1 MAVEREHS
9 ASEDRILVSAGDE
22 HTVRSFGEQV
32 YRIAARTAYIL
43 KRWPVIPGI
52 ILFLLLF
59 GAVFAPLLEPFDPL
73 KIDLRE
79 RNSPPS
85 WFTDGSEKYF
95 LGGDPV
101 GRDILSRIIESTR
114 ITVAVVFF
122 SITVGIV
129 TGTALGLISGYFGGV
144 IDEVIMRIVDIWA
157 ALPYLLII
165 LTIVV
170 VFGQSFTVL
179 IGSLALLSWPGAV
192 RLVRAEALRVR
203 EADYVMSAKVTGA
216 SGLRIMWKHI
226 MPQTFHIVIVTA
238 TLGTGTLILTEATLS
253 FLGAGVPAPHPSW
266 GAMAADGREYLRD
279 AWWISVI
286 PGTAIIL
293 VVMAGNFMGDWLRDR
308 LDPTL
313 RQL

>member
-1 MAVEREHS
+1 MTVERERS
-9 ASEDRILVSAGDE
+9 AFEDRVPVSVGDDPAMP
-22 HTVRSFGEQV
+22 SFGERA
-32 YRIAARTAYIL
+32 YRVAARTAYIL
-43 KRWPVIPGI
+43 KRWPIIPGV
-52 ILFLLLF
+52 ILFMLLF
-59 GAVFAPLLEPFDPL
+59 GAAFAPLLEPFDPL
-73 KIDLRE
+73 KVDLSE

-85 WFTDGSEKYF
+85 WFTDGSDKYF

-101 GRDILSRIIESTR
+101 GRDILSRVIESTR

-129 TGTALGLISGYFGGV
+129 TGTALGLVAGYVGGV
-144 IDEVIMRIVDIWA
+144 TDEVIMRIVDIWA

-203 EADYVMSAKVTGA
+203 EADYVMSAKVAGA

-226 MPQTFHIVIVTA
+226 MPQTVHIVIVTA

-266 GAMAADGREYLRD
+266 GAMAADGRDYLRD
-279 AWWISVI
+279 AWWVSVI
-286 PGTAIIL
+286 PGTAIIM

>member
-1 MAVEREHS
+1 MQLEHS
-9 ASEDRILVSAGDE
+9 DHEDSGPMSTGGQPNTPALGD
-22 HTVRSFGEQV
+22 RA
-32 YRIAARTAYIL
+32 YRIGARAIYIL
-43 KRWPVIPGI
+43 KRWPIIPGI
-52 ILFLLLF
+52 IIFLLLF
-59 GAVFAPLLEPFDPL
+59 GAAFAPILEPYDPL
-73 KIDLRE
+73 RVDLRE

-85 WFTDGSEKYF
+85 WFTDGSDKYF

-101 GRDILSRIIESTR
+101 GRDILSRVIASTR

-129 TGTALGLISGYFGGV
+129 SGTALGLIAGYIGGV
-144 IDEVIMRIVDIWA
+144 VDEVIMRIVDIWA

-179 IGSLALLSWPGAV
+179 ITSLALLSWPGAV
-192 RLVRAEALRVR
+192 RLVRAEALKVR
-203 EADYVMSAKVTGA
+203 ESEYVMSAKVTGA

-226 MPQTFHIVIVTA
+226 MPQTIHIVIVSA
-238 TLGTGTLILTEATLS
+238 TLGTGTLILTESTLS
-253 FLGAGVPAPHPSW
+253 FLGAGVPAPNPSW
-266 GAMAADGREYLRD
+266 GSMAADGRDYLRD
-279 AWWISVI
+279 AWWVSVT
-286 PGTAIIL
+286 PGVAIIL

>member
-1 MAVEREHS
+1 MEREHS
-9 ASEDRILVSAGDE
+9 AYEDSPEVSSGNQLGVSAQSDRVFRAGAKA
-22 HTVRSFGEQV
+22 
-32 YRIAARTAYIL
+32 IYIL
-43 KRWPVIPGI
+43 KRWPIIPGI

-59 GAVFAPLLEPFDPL
+59 GAAFAPLLEPYDPL
-73 KIDLRE
+73 KVDLRE

-85 WFTDGSEKYF
+85 WFTDGSDKYF

-101 GRDILSRIIESTR
+101 GRDILSRAIASTR

-129 TGTALGLISGYFGGV
+129 TGTALGLIAGYFGGL
-144 IDEVIMRIVDIWA
+144 IDELIMRIVDIWA

-179 IGSLALLSWPGAV
+179 ITSLALLSWPGAV
-192 RLVRAEALRVR
+192 RLVRAEALKVR
-203 EADYVMSAKVTGA
+203 ESDYVMASKVAGA

-226 MPQTFHIVIVTA
+226 MPQTIHIVIVSA

-253 FLGAGVPAPHPSW
+253 FLGAGVPAPNPSW
-266 GAMAADGREYLRD
+266 GSMAADGRDYLRD
-279 AWWISVI
+279 AWWVSVT
-286 PGTAIIL
+286 PGVAIIL

>member
-1 MAVEREHS
+1 VQLEHS
-9 ASEDRILVSAGDE
+9 DHEDSGPMSTGDQPN
-22 HTVRSFGEQV
+22 TPALGDRA
-32 YRIAARTAYIL
+32 YRIGARAIYIL
-43 KRWPVIPGI
+43 KRWPIIPGI
-52 ILFLLLF
+52 IIFLLLF
-59 GAVFAPLLEPFDPL
+59 GAAFAPILEPYDPL
-73 KIDLRE
+73 RVDLRE

-85 WFTDGSEKYF
+85 WFTDGSDKYF

-101 GRDILSRIIESTR
+101 GRDILSRVIASTR

-129 TGTALGLISGYFGGV
+129 SGTALGLIAGYIGGV
-144 IDEVIMRIVDIWA
+144 VDEVIMRIVDIWA

-179 IGSLALLSWPGAV
+179 ITSLALLSWPGAV
-192 RLVRAEALRVR
+192 RLVRAEALKVR
-203 EADYVMSAKVTGA
+203 ESEYVMSAKVTGA

-226 MPQTFHIVIVTA
+226 MPQTIHIVIVSA
-238 TLGTGTLILTEATLS
+238 TLGTGTLILTESTLS
-253 FLGAGVPAPHPSW
+253 FLGAGVPAPNPSW
-266 GAMAADGREYLRD
+266 GSMAADGRDYLRD
-279 AWWISVI
+279 AWWVSVT
-286 PGTAIIL
+286 PGVAIIL

>member
-1 MAVEREHS
+1 MTVERERS
-9 ASEDRILVSAGDE
+9 AFEDRVPVSVGDDPAMP
-22 HTVRSFGEQV
+22 SFGERA
-32 YRIAARTAYIL
+32 YRVAARTAYIL
-43 KRWPVIPGI
+43 KRWPIIPGV
-52 ILFLLLF
+52 ILFMLLF
-59 GAVFAPLLEPFDPL
+59 GAAFAPLLEPFDPL
-73 KIDLRE
+73 KVDLSE

-85 WFTDGSEKYF
+85 WFTDGSDKYF

-101 GRDILSRIIESTR
+101 GRDILSRVIESTR

-129 TGTALGLISGYFGGV
+129 TGTALGLVAGYVGGV
-144 IDEVIMRIVDIWA
+144 TDEVIMRIVDIWA

-203 EADYVMSAKVTGA
+203 EADYVMSAKVAGA
-216 SGLRIMWKHI
+216 SGLRIIWKHI
-226 MPQTFHIVIVTA
+226 MPQTVHIVIVTA

-266 GAMAADGREYLRD
+266 GAMAADGRDYLRD
-279 AWWISVI
+279 AWWVSVI
-286 PGTAIIL
+286 PGTAIIM

>member
-1 MAVEREHS
+1 MAVERERS
-9 ASEDRILVSAGDE
+9 AFEDRVPVSVGDE
-22 HTVRSFGEQV
+22 PATPSFGERA
-32 YRIAARTAYIL
+32 YRVAARTAYIL
-43 KRWPVIPGI
+43 KRWPIIPGI
-52 ILFLLLF
+52 ILFMLLF
-59 GAVFAPLLEPFDPL
+59 GAAFAPLLEPFDPL
-73 KIDLRE
+73 KVDLSE

-85 WFTDGSEKYF
+85 WFTDGSDKYF

-101 GRDILSRIIESTR
+101 GRDILSRVIESTR
-114 ITVAVVFF
+114 VTVAVVFF

-129 TGTALGLISGYFGGV
+129 TGTALGLVAGYVGGV
-144 IDEVIMRIVDIWA
+144 TDEVIMRIVDIWA

-203 EADYVMSAKVTGA
+203 EADYVMSAKVAGA

-226 MPQTFHIVIVTA
+226 MPQTVHIVIVTA

-266 GAMAADGREYLRD
+266 GAMAADGRDYLRD
-279 AWWISVI
+279 AWWVSVI
-286 PGTAIIL
+286 PGTAIIM

>member
-1 MAVEREHS
+1 MEREHS
-9 ASEDRILVSAGDE
+9 AYEDSPAVSSDNKLGVSAQSDRVFRAGAKA
-22 HTVRSFGEQV
+22 
-32 YRIAARTAYIL
+32 IYIL
-43 KRWPVIPGI
+43 KRWPIIPGI

-59 GAVFAPLLEPFDPL
+59 GAAFAPLLEPYDPL
-73 KIDLRE
+73 KVDLRE

-85 WFTDGSEKYF
+85 WFTDGSDKYF

-101 GRDILSRIIESTR
+101 GRDILSRAIASTR

-129 TGTALGLISGYFGGV
+129 TGTALGLIAGYFGGL
-144 IDEVIMRIVDIWA
+144 IDELIMRIVDIWA

-179 IGSLALLSWPGAV
+179 ITSLALLSWPGAV
-192 RLVRAEALRVR
+192 RLVRAEALKVR
-203 EADYVMSAKVTGA
+203 ESDYVMAAKVAGA
-216 SGLRIMWKHI
+216 SRLRIMWKHI
-226 MPQTFHIVIVTA
+226 MPQTIHIVIVSA

-253 FLGAGVPAPHPSW
+253 FLGAGVPAPNPSW
-266 GAMAADGREYLRD
+266 GSMAADGRDYLRD
-279 AWWISVI
+279 AWWVSVT
-286 PGTAIIL
+286 PGVAIIL

>member
-1 MAVEREHS
+1 MTVERERG
-9 ASEDRILVSAGDE
+9 AFEDRVPVSVGDGPAMP
-22 HTVRSFGEQV
+22 SFGERA
-32 YRIAARTAYIL
+32 YRVAARTAYIL
-43 KRWPVIPGI
+43 KRWPIIPGI
-52 ILFLLLF
+52 ILFMLLF
-59 GAVFAPLLEPFDPL
+59 GAAFAPLLEPFDPL
-73 KIDLRE
+73 RVDLSE

-85 WFTDGSEKYF
+85 WFTDGSDKYF

-101 GRDILSRIIESTR
+101 GRDILSRVIESTR

-129 TGTALGLISGYFGGV
+129 TGTALGLVAGYVGGV
-144 IDEVIMRIVDIWA
+144 TDEVIMRIVDIWA

-203 EADYVMSAKVTGA
+203 EADYVMSAKVAGA
-216 SGLRIMWKHI
+216 SGLRIIWKHI
-226 MPQTFHIVIVTA
+226 MPQTVHIVIVTA

-266 GAMAADGREYLRD
+266 GAMAADGRDYLRD
-279 AWWISVI
+279 AWWVSVI
-286 PGTAIIL
+286 PGTAIIM

>member
-1 MAVEREHS
+1 MRV
-9 ASEDRILVSAGDE
+9 LVGDE
-22 HTVRSFGEQV
+22 QAVPSIGERAYSV
-32 YRIAARTAYIL
+32 AARTAYIL

-59 GAVFAPLLEPFDPL
+59 GAAFAPLLEPFDPL
-73 KIDLRE
+73 KVDLRE

-129 TGTALGLISGYFGGV
+129 TGTALGLIAGYVGGV
-144 IDEVIMRIVDIWA
+144 VDEVIMRIVDIWA

-165 LTIVV
+165 LTIVL

-192 RLVRAEALRVR
+192 RLVRAEALSVR

-226 MPQTFHIVIVTA
+226 MPQTIHIVTVTA
-238 TLGTGTLILTEATLS
+238 TLSTGTLILTEATLS

-266 GAMAADGREYLRD
+266 GAMAADGRDYLRD
-279 AWWISVI
+279 AWWVSVI
-286 PGTAIIL
+286 PGSAIIM

>member
-1 MAVEREHS
+1 MSTGDQPNTPALG
-9 ASEDRILVSAGDE
+9 DRA
-22 HTVRSFGEQV
+22 
-32 YRIAARTAYIL
+32 YRIGARAIYIL
-43 KRWPVIPGI
+43 KRWPIIPGI
-52 ILFLLLF
+52 IIFLLLF
-59 GAVFAPLLEPFDPL
+59 GAAFAPILEPYDPL
-73 KIDLRE
+73 RVDLRE

-85 WFTDGSEKYF
+85 WFTDGSDKYF

-101 GRDILSRIIESTR
+101 GRDILSRVIASTR

-129 TGTALGLISGYFGGV
+129 SGTALGLIAGYIGGV
-144 IDEVIMRIVDIWA
+144 VDEVIMRIVDIWA

-179 IGSLALLSWPGAV
+179 ITSLALLSWPGAV
-192 RLVRAEALRVR
+192 RLVRAEALKVR
-203 EADYVMSAKVTGA
+203 ESEYVMSAKVTGA

-226 MPQTFHIVIVTA
+226 MPQTIHIVIVSA
-238 TLGTGTLILTEATLS
+238 TLGTGTLILTESTLS
-253 FLGAGVPAPHPSW
+253 FLGAGVPAPNPSW
-266 GAMAADGREYLRD
+266 GSMAADGRDYLRD
-279 AWWISVI
+279 AWWVSVT
-286 PGTAIIL
+286 PGVAIIL

>member
-1 MAVEREHS
+1 MTVERERS
-9 ASEDRILVSAGDE
+9 AFEDRVPVSVGNDPAMP
-22 HTVRSFGEQV
+22 SFGERA
-32 YRIAARTAYIL
+32 YRVAARTAYIL
-43 KRWPVIPGI
+43 KRWPIIPGV
-52 ILFLLLF
+52 ILFMLLF
-59 GAVFAPLLEPFDPL
+59 GAAFAPLLEPFDPL
-73 KIDLRE
+73 KVDLSE

-85 WFTDGSEKYF
+85 WFTDGSDKYF

-101 GRDILSRIIESTR
+101 GRDILSRVIESTR

-129 TGTALGLISGYFGGV
+129 TGTALGLVAGYVGGV
-144 IDEVIMRIVDIWA
+144 TDEVIMRIVDIWA

-203 EADYVMSAKVTGA
+203 EADYVMSAKVAGA

-226 MPQTFHIVIVTA
+226 MPQTVHIVIVTA

-266 GAMAADGREYLRD
+266 GAMAADGRDYLRD
-279 AWWISVI
+279 AWWVSVI
-286 PGTAIIL
+286 PGTAIIM

>member
-1 MAVEREHS
+1 MQLEHS
-9 ASEDRILVSAGDE
+9 DHEDSGPMSTGDQPN
-22 HTVRSFGEQV
+22 TPALGDRA
-32 YRIAARTAYIL
+32 YRIGARAIYIL
-43 KRWPVIPGI
+43 KRWPIIPGI
-52 ILFLLLF
+52 IIFLLLF
-59 GAVFAPLLEPFDPL
+59 GAAFAPILEPYDPL
-73 KIDLRE
+73 RVDLRE

-85 WFTDGSEKYF
+85 WFTDGSDKYF

-101 GRDILSRIIESTR
+101 GRDILSRVIASTR

-129 TGTALGLISGYFGGV
+129 SGTALGLIAGYIGGV
-144 IDEVIMRIVDIWA
+144 VDEVIMRIVDIWA

-179 IGSLALLSWPGAV
+179 ITSLALLSWPGAV
-192 RLVRAEALRVR
+192 RLVRAEALKVR
-203 EADYVMSAKVTGA
+203 ESEYVMSAKVTGA

-226 MPQTFHIVIVTA
+226 MPQTIHIVIVSA
-238 TLGTGTLILTEATLS
+238 TLGTGTLILTESTLS
-253 FLGAGVPAPHPSW
+253 FLGAGVPAPNPSW
-266 GAMAADGREYLRD
+266 GSMAADGRDYLRD
-279 AWWISVI
+279 AWWVSVT
-286 PGTAIIL
+286 PGVAIIL